1 MGVWVVYLLLRS
13 PIVSWNFREKTKQ
26 IIAIDQM
33 IDSVERKK
41 FPALFLAPFPL
52 LLSSL
57 EGNSSQL
64 NLITARERP
73 HRSRV
78 GGAKRTTNHHPTS
91 EKDQLVN
98 ELLCYSNKLVEQS
111 IGL

>member
-64 NLITARERP
+64 NLITARERERETAP
-73 HRSRV
+73 QPSWR
-78 GGAKRTTNHHPTS
+78 S
-91 EKDQLVN
+91 EKDNQSSSDVG
-98 ELLCYSNKLVEQS
+98 EGS
-111 IGL
+111 IGQRTIVLQ